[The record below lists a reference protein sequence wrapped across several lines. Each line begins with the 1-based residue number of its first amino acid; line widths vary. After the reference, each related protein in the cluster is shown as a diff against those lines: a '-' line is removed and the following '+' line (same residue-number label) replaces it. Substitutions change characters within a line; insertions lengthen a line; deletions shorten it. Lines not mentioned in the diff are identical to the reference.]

1 MSVFHLTD
9 RQDKLEIQEK
19 LEEMFLCRIIHR
31 SVLMKVKVS
40 PRGKSFD
47 GTLFT
52 LRRNDTQA
60 LVGSI
65 LYTQNG
71 ATKGHN
77 DKFR

>member
-31 SVLMKVKVS
+31 SVLMKVKDS
-40 PRGKSFD
+40 PREKSFG

-52 LRRNDTQA
+52 L
-60 LVGSI
+60 S
-65 LYTQNG
+65 
-71 ATKGHN
+71 TK
-77 DKFR
+77 

>member
-19 LEEMFLCRIIHR
+19 LEDMFLCRTIHR

-40 PRGKSFD
+40 QRGKSFE

-52 LRRNDTQA
+52 LQ
-60 LVGSI
+60 
-65 LYTQNG
+65 
-71 ATKGHN
+71 TK
-77 DKFR
+77 